1 MPSFKKI
8 VKKVYKA
15 ASKSVDFQ
23 NEAAEVSN
31 QVNRWAKKKTNVL
44 IEEIFPPGIV
54 DEMTRLMFAN
64 AENGVRSLMIL
75 SPQWRLYYEEGEDTV
90 KVGKFLIPK
99 FKTTFEFEAS
109 NVLEGLGLTLPFSPG
124 GFAKMVDS
132 TLAKYLCVSEI
143 FHKSFIEV
151 NEEGTEAAA
160 VTASRFKLTGSARII
175 EKPIDFVA
183 DHPFLFLIRDESTG
197 VVVFIG
203 SLLNPLAG

>member
-31 QVNRWAKKKTNVL
+31 Q
-44 IEEIFPPGIV
+44 
-54 DEMTRLMFAN
+54 
-64 AENGVRSLMIL
+64 
-75 SPQWRLYYEEGEDTV
+75 
-90 KVGKFLIPK
+90 
-99 FKTTFEFEAS
+99 
-109 NVLEGLGLTLPFSPG
+109 GLGLTLPFSPG
-124 GFAKMVDS
+124 GFTKMVDS

-197 VVVFIG
+197 VVVIIG

>member
-31 QVNRWAKKKTNVL
+31 QVNRWAKKKTNGL

-64 AENGVRSLMIL
+64 AENGVRSLML
-75 SPQWRLYYEEGEDTV
+75 Q
-90 KVGKFLIPK
+90 KPK
-99 FKTTFEFEAS
+99 TMNFISSMEAS

-124 GFAKMVDS
+124 GFTKMVDS

-197 VVVFIG
+197 VVVIIG